1 MQRREFAFDRVE
13 PRRIGGQ
20 VDGLHIVARE
30 EIVGGADVGRQVVHD
45 DVEADLDGITRS
57 ELGKTGHNILRSLSF
72 AHSPNQAVGMDII
85 ECVQLLGALAACI
98 RRPVPLWFSLAGPA
112 HASQWAKFQRTE
124 LVVANDGAMLG
135 TTGIQFKNP
144 LFLALKSGSFDCF
157 QVFVCCQET
166 PARWSKRRNHSELT
180 EGNN

>member
-1 MQRREFAFDRVE
+1 MQRREFAFDCVE

-45 DVEADLDGITRS
+45 DVKADLDGITRS
-57 ELGKTGHNILRSLSF
+57 ELGKTGHNILGSLSF
-72 AHSPNQAVGMDII
+72 VHSSNQAVGMDII
-85 ECVQLLGALAACI
+85 EGVQLLGALAACI

-112 HASQWAKFQRTE
+112 HASQRTKLQRAE

-135 TTGIQFKNP
+135 TPGIQFENP
-144 LFLALKSGSFDCF
+144 LFLALKSGSSDCF
-157 QVFVCCQET
+157 HVLVCCHET

-180 EGNN
+180 EENN